1 MFRSR
6 SSRAQSAIVAFVAM
20 TSGAV
25 LVLSG
30 ALEDSP
36 RVNIDPVTESS
47 AAPANAVPRP
57 EAQVMLTYLGAF
69 DTWSACEK
77 NQPPVPAADVASSA
91 CGTMPEQPDDPQLN
105 AYLAEV
111 LDWNKCAAPRLKHGG
126 LEQAVTACGPQPLSP
141 LGN

>member
-1 MFRSR
+1 MFPSR

-20 TSGAV
+20 SSGAI

-36 RVNIDPVTESS
+36 RVNIDPVTESTVV
-47 AAPANAVPRP
+47 ANPVPRP
-57 EAQVMLTYLGAF
+57 ETQVMLTYLGAF

-77 NQPPVPAADVASSA
+77 NQPAVPAADVASSP
-91 CGTMPEQPDDPQLN
+91 CGTMPAQPDDPQLN

-126 LEQAVTACGPQPLSP
+126 VEQAEIACGAQPLSP